1 VKAICVFCGSSMGAK
16 PAYQLAA
23 QQLGKTLAEKGL
35 TLVYGGGNVG
45 LMGVVADATLG
56 AGGQVVG
63 VIPKFLVD
71 KELAHHNLT
80 TLHVVD
86 SMHDRKALM
95 ASLSDGF
102 IALPGGYGTLEEF
115 CEVLTWAQLGLHQKP
130 HGLLNIEGYYDALLT
145 FFDHAV
151 AEKLVRSVHRS
162 LVLESSDSTS
172 LLESMENYK
181 PQKVAKWI
189 TQNTES

>member
-1 VKAICVFCGSSMGAK
+1 MGANS
-16 PAYQLAA
+16 AYQLAA
-23 QQLGKTLAEKGL
+23 QQLGETLAKKSL

-45 LMGVVADATLG
+45 LMGVVADATLT
-56 AGGQVVG
+56 AGGQAIG

-71 KELAHHNLT
+71 KELAHQNLT

-86 SMHDRKALM
+86 SMHERKALM

-151 AEKLVRSVHRS
+151 AEKLVRPVHRS
-162 LVLESSDSTS
+162 LVLEASDPQS
-172 LLESMENYK
+172 LLTLMESHK
-181 PQKVAKWI
+181 PQSVAKWI
-189 TQNTES
+189 TKDTES